1 MTAKRSILALSAGIA
16 LVTLLSACA
25 SGPSTA
31 GSTPSSA
38 PSSSASASGE
48 EVEVEAAW
56 LNGGTMIG
64 LVSYGSSTCVPT
76 VDTVEVADG
85 GTLSV
90 TLADPEP
97 DTPCTMDYVPRVTLV
112 DVPADVDPSQ
122 DLKVEV
128 TGDGFT
134 ATAELD
140 GIEVGEAPDEYGPTA
155 GWTGE
160 DDSFVIL
167 TWGSSTCAPVIES
180 VEPTGPAE
188 VTVTF
193 MTPPADQV
201 CTMDMAPRGTLA
213 TVSGLEADSG
223 VELVLTGGEFTG
235 ARVVILGEK

>member
-16 LVTLLSACA
+16 LVTLLSGCA
-25 SGPSTA
+25 SGTSTS
-31 GSTPSSA
+31 GSTPSST
-38 PSSSASASGE
+38 PSASASDE
-48 EVEVEAAW
+48 QVEVDAAW

-76 VDTVEVADG
+76 ADTVEATDD

-90 TLADPEP
+90 TLAEP
-97 DTPCTMDYVPRVTLV
+97 DSDKPCTMDFVPRVTLV
-112 DVPADVDPSQ
+112 DVPADVDPAD

-128 TGDGFT
+128 KGDGFT

-140 GIEVGEAPDEYGPTA
+140 GVDVGEAPDEYGPSA

-160 DDSFVIL
+160 DDTFVIL

-180 VEPTGPAE
+180 VEATGDTE

-193 MTPPADQV
+193 ATPPADQV
-201 CTMDMAPRGTLA
+201 CTMDMAPRA
-213 TVSGLEADSG
+213 TVASVSGLGATSG
-223 VELVLTGGEFTG
+223 IDLVLTGAEFDG
-235 ARVVILGEK
+235 AHVMILGEN